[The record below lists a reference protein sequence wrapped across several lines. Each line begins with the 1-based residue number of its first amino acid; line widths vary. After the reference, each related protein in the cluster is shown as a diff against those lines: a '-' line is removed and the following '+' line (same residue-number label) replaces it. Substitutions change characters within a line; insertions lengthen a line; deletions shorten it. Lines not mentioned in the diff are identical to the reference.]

1 MTRILLTLAL
11 FISSTLLTKAQFK
24 KNDILLGGQL
34 SYNYNSSSYSYTGAL
49 PPTNEYKDKDGN
61 ITISGG
67 KATNENTVLGIY
79 LSYLPS
85 SSTNYP
91 SLNADIML
99 KYRNDG
105 YGGGIFYR
113 KYKNLGKEFYLF
125 GEISAA
131 YNWYNKSGKDSADQE
146 LISGSTSSFAAILY
160 PGIAYRISKHL
171 FLELSIPDLIYI
183 GYSKS
188 NTSSHEGSSIMEN
201 KYTDFN
207 ITTSLSSDPLLGLGI
222 GFRLIL

>member
-1 MTRILLTLAL
+1 MTKILLLPAL
-11 FISSTLLTKAQFK
+11 LLTFFISNAQFR
-24 KNDILLGGQL
+24 KNDIILGGQL
-34 SYNYNSSSYSYTGAL
+34 YYNYNSSSYNYSGAV
-49 PPTNEYKDKDGN
+49 PSTNEYKNKDGN

-67 KATNENTVLGIY
+67 KAINENTVLGIY

-91 SLNADIML
+91 SLNGDIML

-125 GEISAA
+125 GEISAT
-131 YNWYNKSGKDSADQE
+131 YNWSNKSGKDSADQE
-146 LISGSTSSFAAILY
+146 LISGSSSTFAAILY

-183 GYSKS
+183 GYNKS
-188 NTSSHEGSSIMEN
+188 NTLSHEGSSIMEN
-201 KYTDFN
+201 KYNNFN
-207 ITTSLSSDPLLGLGI
+207 ITTSLSSDPLSFLGI

>member
-1 MTRILLTLAL
+1 MTRVLLLPAL
-11 FISSTLLTKAQFK
+11 LLSSFIVNGQFK

-34 SYNYNSSSYSYTGAL
+34 SYSYNSSSYNYSGSV
-49 PPTNEYKDKDGN
+49 PSTNEFKNKDGN

-67 KATNENTVLGIY
+67 KAINENTVLGIY

-91 SLNADIML
+91 SLNGDINL
-99 KYRNDG
+99 YYRNDG

-131 YNWYNKSGKDSADQE
+131 YNWNNKSGKDSADHE
-146 LISGSTSSFAAILY
+146 LISGSSYAFAAILY

-183 GYSKS
+183 GYSSS
-188 NTSSHEGSSIMEN
+188 NTSNREGSSFNEN
-201 KYTDFN
+201 KYSNFA
-207 ITTSLSSDPLLGLGI
+207 ITTSLSSNPLNALGI

>member
-1 MTRILLTLAL
+1 MTRTLLILVF
-11 FISSTLLTKAQFK
+11 FISSSLIVNAQFK
-24 KNDILLGGQL
+24 KNDKLLGGQL
-34 SYNYNSSSYSYTGAL
+34 YYNYNSSSYKYTSAV
-49 PPTNEYKDKDGN
+49 PSTNDFKNKDGN
-61 ITISGG
+61 ITISVG
-67 KATNENTVLGIY
+67 KAINENTVLGIF

-91 SLNADIML
+91 SLNGDIML

-113 KYKNLGKEFYLF
+113 KYKNLGKEFYFF
-125 GEISAA
+125 GEISAT
-131 YNWYNKSGKDSADQE
+131 YYWRNISGKDSSDQE
-146 LISGSTSSFAAILY
+146 LISGSSSNFAAILY

-188 NTSSHEGSSIMEN
+188 NTLSHEGSSIMEN
-201 KYTDFN
+201 KYNYFN
-207 ITTSLSSDPLLGLGI
+207 ISTSLSSDPLTALGI